1 VTAFPEPELPAFHLL
16 CPSTYWSRSLLGTNA
31 RHSTLGQLEENGWLF
46 DYSSQQAGLHESDGT
61 WYACFLA
68 AGVHRNVLGLG
79 HSPPLVVYVLLG
91 YHGLSML
98 IELNL

>member
-1 VTAFPEPELPAFHLL
+1 M
-16 CPSTYWSRSLLGTNA
+16 
-31 RHSTLGQLEENGWLF
+31 GQLEEIDWLF

-61 WYACFLA
+61 WYACSLA
-68 AGVHRNVLGLG
+68 AGVHRNILGLG